1 MVRVPAFVQSSG
13 KDTQTLAVLG
23 RRPRNI
29 MTAEPS
35 SVKAPIEEDASIS
48 GTGSA
53 KRLSRFKT
61 PWPGFPKALI
71 LTELNH
77 SGFESDPTRNLNP
90 TSDIRHA
97 RIRIPPAFQADSVRN
112 AQSLGR
118 IIIHAIRVRYSGVV
132 ALKVLVIG
140 KGGREHALCWKLKQS
155 PRVSAIFCAPGNAG
169 TAIDAQNVSIET
181 GDFRA
186 LIQFAK
192 REGVGLTVVGPEEPL
207 TTGIVDA
214 FQREGLRIFGPRRDA
229 AELEGSKVFA
239 KELMRQAGI
248 PTADYRLF
256 RSAPDAEH
264 YIMSREV
271 SLTVRSKGRSTL
283 RHTLHCRTAA
293 ETLEAIDRI
302 MDPREQLGPGVQVE
316 LEERSQKLAFSTA
329 AEARDHVLGRP
340 LGMVI
345 KADGLAAGK
354 GVFVCDN
361 LRQALDAVD
370 QIMVRRVFGKAGDKL
385 ILEERLD
392 GLETSILAF
401 TDGRTIVPLVTS
413 QDHKRAY
420 DHDEGPNTGGMGAY
434 SPAGIVTPELMEQVE
449 REILVPAVHALK
461 RARRPF
467 RGVLYAGLM
476 LTNQGPKVL
485 EFNVRFGDPE
495 CQAILMRL
503 KSDLLDVLEAV
514 VDEKLDTI
522 ALEWDPRPSVCVVM
536 AAEGYPGQYER
547 DRVIN
552 NLEEADGMAD
562 VKVFHAGTALR
573 SDPGGGRDGRIVTD
587 GGRVLD
593 VTAIGATLAEAQARA
608 YEAARSIRFTG
619 GWYRRDIAAKAI
631 KSGE

>member
-1 MVRVPAFVQSSG
+1 MAF
-13 KDTQTLAVLG
+13 
-23 RRPRNI
+23 
-29 MTAEPS
+29 
-35 SVKAPIEEDASIS
+35 
-48 GTGSA
+48 
-53 KRLSRFKT
+53 F
-61 PWPGFPKALI
+61 
-71 LTELNH
+71 
-77 SGFESDPTRNLNP
+77 
-90 TSDIRHA
+90 
-97 RIRIPPAFQADSVRN
+97 
-112 AQSLGR
+112 
-118 IIIHAIRVRYSGVV
+118 SGVFR
-132 ALKVLVIG
+132 LKVLVVG

-155 PRVSAIFCAPGNAG
+155 PRVKAVYCAPGNAG
-169 TAIDAQNVSIET
+169 TALDAQNVPIET

-186 LIQFAK
+186 LSQLAK
-192 REGVGLTVVGPEEPL
+192 REGIGLTVVGPEEPL
-207 TTGIVDA
+207 TQGLVDY

-248 PTADYRLF
+248 PTADYRVF
-256 RSAPDAEH
+256 RHAPDAEL
-264 YIMSREV
+264 YVLSREV
-271 SLTVRSKGRSTL
+271 SLVVRSKGRSTI
-283 RHTLHCRTAA
+283 RNTLHCRTAA

-316 LEERSQKLAFSTA
+316 IEERGQRRVFSTA

-354 GVFVCDN
+354 GVYVCDN
-361 LRQALDAVD
+361 LRQALEAID
-370 QIMVRRVFGKAGDKL
+370 QIMVRRIYGKAGDRL

-392 GLETSILAF
+392 GQETSILAL
-401 TDGRTIVPLVTS
+401 TDGRTIIPLESS

-434 SPAGIVTPELMEQVE
+434 SPAPIVTPELMDQVE
-449 REILVPAVHALK
+449 REILVPVVHALK

-495 CQAILMRL
+495 TQAILMRL
-503 KSDLLDVLEAV
+503 KSDFLEAIGAV
-514 VDEKLDTI
+514 VDERLDSI
-522 ALEWDPRPSVCVVM
+522 SLEWDPRPAVTVVM
-536 AAEGYPGQYER
+536 AAEGYPGHYER

-552 NLEEADGMAD
+552 NLEEAERMAD

-573 SDPGGGRDGRIVTD
+573 TDSMLGRDGRIVTD

-593 VTAIGATLAEAQARA
+593 VTALGATLAEAQSRV
-608 YEAARSIRFTG
+608 YEATRAIRYAG
-619 GWYRRDIAAKAI
+619 AWYRRDIADRAI
-631 KSGE
+631 RGRR